1 MTKPILIVG
10 GGPAGLAA
18 AHAVASVGHRAVLV
32 EKTAI
37 LGGAPI
43 QSGYA
48 KLVPSGLWA
57 KDAIGGMVHRVE
69 ANPNV
74 EKKLGTIV
82 KSFEGQPG
90 AFIATLADGSKI
102 EAGAAIL
109 ATGFTH
115 FDSVNKPEWGFG
127 TFPDVVTTTQVEQM
141 ISGGHGVR
149 CPSDNRKPKRVA
161 ILLCVG
167 SRDRQIGREWC
178 SKICCTVSTNLAME
192 IREELPDCH
201 VYIYYMDIRT
211 FGLMET
217 DYYWRSQEEFKVKFI
232 KARIAEVTSDGHKLI
247 VKGEDTLVKRPITIP
262 FDLVV
267 HAIGMDPNV
276 DNMTLSAVF
285 GVDLHS
291 QGFIARKDTY
301 GTMGATSRPGVFV
314 AGAAIGP
321 ETIDDSIAQANAAA
335 LNAIAVAAG
344 SDPKGLPL
352 PASPSRLSA

>member
-1 MTKPILIVG
+1 MNSKPILVVG

-18 AHAVASVGHRAVLV
+18 AHALASVGQRAVLV
-32 EKTAI
+32 EKENR

-43 QSGYA
+43 LSGYA
-48 KLVPSGLWA
+48 KLVPSGEWA
-57 KDAIGGMVHRVE
+57 RDAIGGMVSRVE
-69 ANPNV
+69 GNPLV
-74 EKKLGTIV
+74 EVRKGCRIEEF
-82 KSFEGQPG
+82 SGGPG
-90 AFIATLADGSKI
+90 DFKARLSDGSSM

-141 ISGGHGVR
+141 ISTGKGIR
-149 CPSDNRKPKRVA
+149 CPSDGRKPQRVA

-178 SKICCTVSTNLAME
+178 SKICCTVSCNIAME

-211 FGLMET
+211 YGLNET
-217 DYYWRSQEEFKVKFI
+217 YYWRSQEEFKVKYI
-232 KARIAEVTSDGHKLI
+232 KARIAEVTSDGQKLI

-262 FDLVV
+262 FDMVV

-276 DNMTLSAVF
+276 ENKALAPIF
-285 GVDLHS
+285 GVGLQEH
-291 QGFIARKDTY
+291 GHIAKGSAY
-301 GTMGATSRPGVFV
+301 GALGETSRAGVFV
-314 AGAAIGP
+314 AGAATGP
-321 ETIDDSIAQANAAA
+321 ETIDDSIAQGKAAA
-335 LNAIAVAAG
+335 MAAFALVNQKTAVAA
-344 SDPKGLPL
+344 
-352 PASPSRLSA
+352 

>member
-1 MTKPILIVG
+1 MTHPILIVG

-18 AHAVASVGHRAVLV
+18 AHALAQVGQQSVLV
-32 EKTAI
+32 EKMDR

-43 QSGYA
+43 LSGYA

-57 KDAIGGMVHRVE
+57 KDAIGGMVARVE
-69 ANPNV
+69 ANPAITVHRNA
-74 EKKLGTIV
+74 IV
-82 KSFEGQPG
+82 RSFDGSPG
-90 AFIATLADGSKI
+90 KFQATLSDGQTVQ
-102 EAGAAIL
+102 AGAAIL

-115 FDSVNKPEWGFG
+115 FDSNNKPEWGFG
-127 TFPDVVTTTQVEQM
+127 TYPDVVTTTQVEQM
-141 ISGGHGVR
+141 ISTGQGVR
-149 CPSDNRKPKRVA
+149 CPSDGRKPKRVA

-178 SKICCTVSTNLAME
+178 SKICCTVSANMAME

-201 VYIYYMDIRT
+201 VYIYYMDVRT
-211 FGLMET
+211 YGHYET
-217 DYYWRSQEEFKVKFI
+217 DYYWRSQEEFKVKYI
-232 KARIAEVTSDGHKLI
+232 KARIAEVTSDGKQLI

-285 GVDLHS
+285 GVELHKH
-291 QGFIARKDTY
+291 GFIARKDSY
-301 GTMGATSRPGVFV
+301 GVMGATSRPGVLV
-314 AGAAIGP
+314 AGAAVGP

-335 LNAIAVAAG
+335 LSALAAARSG
-344 SDPKGLPL
+344 
-352 PASPSRLSA
+352 A